1 MPHSRLKIE
10 KKVQKQNYWFQ
21 CCLICTQ
28 KFIHF
33 QKRSQKRKRPFLA
46 LKLLLLPDLTWAL
59 KNCLYSALIPKYFL
73 LTSLFFFCFR
83 VHLIV
88 NNISDQEILPTIRCI
103 QICHTFCPVQ
113 ELASSLSWH
122 CFWSFVLV
130 STTHSFILDILKKI
144 DLQSR
149 SITAIVFENIEMTFA
164 TKTARNQAMKYHTK
178 FLT

>member
-1 MPHSRLKIE
+1 MYSKIHTLLKE
-10 KKVQKQNYWFQ
+10 KPKKKKAFLGPECTTSTGFGLGPQKLPLLSPNTWIFS
-21 CCLICTQ
+21 
-28 KFIHF
+28 FIIF
-33 QKRSQKRKRPFLA
+33 
-46 LKLLLLPDLTWAL
+46 
-59 KNCLYSALIPKYFL
+59 I
-73 LTSLFFFCFR
+73 FFCFS

-149 SITAIVFENIEMTFA
+149 SITAIVFENIEMTFS

-178 FLT
+178 FLTKGLIHLVHSSWVFY